1 MWNFEFL
8 SSLCLS
14 ICQRLLSFNL
24 SINESISQTSNQSNI
39 QSVKH
44 HPINQSINQSIN
56 QAINQY
62 IFLLPFVSCLF
73 LSSLF
78 LCPSHYLSNV
88 VWFLFSYYTLLLFLN
103 WLFRSLLS
111 HNSLWISQQ
120 YQMFINGYLLPA
132 DWWKIEMFYWVNGY
146 NVLSYSSTTA
156 FNLLPFSWLNGWLT
170 DTFLNPL
177 DSTIQSRFKNLHA

>member
-24 SINESISQTSNQSNI
+24 SINESINESISQTSNQSNI
-39 QSVKH
+39 
-44 HPINQSINQSIN
+44 HPINQSSNQAIN

-111 HNSLWISQQ
+111 HNSLWISQHN
-120 YQMFINGYLLPA
+120 IKCSSTVTCYLLI
-132 DWWKIEMFYWVNGY
+132 DERLKY
-146 NVLSYSSTTA
+146 VLLSKRRLWMSE
-156 FNLLPFSWLNGWLT
+156 LT
-170 DTFLNPL
+170 HC
-177 DSTIQSRFKNLHA
+177 IH